1 MKTVFH
7 YLRTYRKQAICAPI
21 FKLLEALMDLFVPL
35 IVAWIIN
42 QGIHQHH
49 TQVIGQ
55 GTILLIVLAALGL
68 GFSFVAQYFAAKAA
82 VGTTTDLRQ
91 AMFDHIQSLSYKEID
106 TLGVNTLIT
115 RMTSDMQQ
123 VQTGINMSLRLLLRS
138 PFIVFGS
145 MIMAFFINVKCALIF
160 VIAIPLLS
168 VVIYLIMR
176 ISIPLFKKVQSHLDT
191 LLGMTRDNLS
201 GVRVIR
207 AFCKEE
213 DEISSFD
220 KQNDRFTNANE
231 FLGKISALINP
242 FTYIIIN
249 FAIIV
254 LLQVGAIQIQEG
266 YMAQGDMVALYNY
279 MAQIIIELIKLASL
293 IVTIDKSIA
302 CSQRIEAI
310 MDTHNDMHY
319 ETKSI
324 QIHSAQAVR
333 FDHVSFAYDTKNV
346 IHDMSFEIPKGSTIG
361 VIGSTGSGKSTIM
374 QLMGR
379 YYEVSQGKIFVDGEN
394 VKAYPREQLT
404 AKIGYVAQ
412 GSVLFSG
419 TIREN
424 LKWGNPHADD
434 ATLWRALEIA
444 QAEDV
449 VVHKPGQLDFVLE
462 QGGKNL
468 SGGQRQRL
476 TIARALVKQPD
487 ILVLDDSASAL
498 DFKTDANLRKA
509 LRNLTGK
516 MTIFI
521 VSQRISSIRSAHSIL
536 VLDQGHLV
544 GTGSHDQ
551 LMKDCPIYQEIY
563 ASQYPKEAIAPP
575 HRKPFINSCSM

>member
-1 MKTVFH
+1 MLIILAAMGFG
-7 YLRTYRKQAICAPI
+7 
-21 FKLLEALMDLFVPL
+21 FS
-35 IVAWIIN
+35 IVA
-42 QGIHQHH
+42 Q
-49 TQVIGQ
+49 
-55 GTILLIVLAALGL
+55 
-68 GFSFVAQYFAAKAA
+68 FFAAKAA

-160 VIAIPLLS
+160 TVAIPVLS
-168 VVIYLIMR
+168 VVIYVIMR

-207 AFCKEE
+207 AFCKEN

-220 KQNDRFTNANE
+220 KQNDIFTNANE

-249 FAIIV
+249 FAIII
-254 LLQVGAIQIQEG
+254 LLNVGAIQIQGG

-310 MDTHNDMHY
+310 MDTNNDMHY

-324 QIHSAQAVR
+324 QIQSAQAVI

-346 IHDMSFEIPKGSTIG
+346 IHDMSFTVSKGATIG
-361 VIGSTGSGKSTIM
+361 VIGPTGSGKSTIM

-379 YYEVSQGKIFVDGEN
+379 YYEINQGKIFVDGAN
-394 VKAYPREQLT
+394 VQTYPREQLT
-404 AKIGYVAQ
+404 SKIGYVAQ

-424 LKWGNPHADD
+424 LKWGNPNADD
-434 ATLWRALEIA
+434 ASLWRALEIA
-444 QAEDV
+444 QAKEV
-449 VVHKPGQLDFVLE
+449 VANKPGQLDFVLE

-509 LRNLTGK
+509 LRTLSGK

-521 VSQRISSIRSAHSIL
+521 VSQRISSIRYANSIL

-544 GTGSHDQ
+544 GSGTHAQ
-551 LMKDCPIYQEIY
+551 LMKNCSVYQEIF
-563 ASQYPKEAIAPP
+563 ASQYPKEAIA
-575 HRKPFINSCSM
+575 

>member
-1 MKTVFH
+1 MIRYFCKRARNMKTVFH

-49 TQVIGQ
+49 IHVIGQ
-55 GTILLIVLAALGL
+55 GTILLIILAAMGF
-68 GFSFVAQYFAAKAA
+68 GFSIVAQFFAAKAA

-160 VIAIPLLS
+160 TVAIPVLS
-168 VVIYLIMR
+168 VVIYVIMR

-207 AFCKEE
+207 AFCKEN

-220 KQNDRFTNANE
+220 KQNDIFTNANE

-249 FAIIV
+249 FAIII
-254 LLQVGAIQIQEG
+254 LLNVGAIQIQGG

-310 MDTHNDMHY
+310 MDTNNDMHY

-324 QIHSAQAVR
+324 QIQSAQAVI

-346 IHDMSFEIPKGSTIG
+346 IHDMSFTVSKGATIG
-361 VIGSTGSGKSTIM
+361 VIGPTGSGKSTIM

-379 YYEVSQGKIFVDGEN
+379 YYEINQGKIFVDGAN
-394 VKAYPREQLT
+394 VQTYPREQLT
-404 AKIGYVAQ
+404 SKIGYVAQ

-424 LKWGNPHADD
+424 LKWGNPNADD
-434 ATLWRALEIA
+434 ASLWRALEIA
-444 QAEDV
+444 QAKEV
-449 VVHKPGQLDFVLE
+449 VANKPGQLDFVLE

-509 LRNLTGK
+509 LRTLSGK

-521 VSQRISSIRSAHSIL
+521 VSQRISSIRYANSIL

-544 GTGSHDQ
+544 GSGTHAQ
-551 LMKDCPIYQEIY
+551 LMKNCSVYQEIF
-563 ASQYPKEAIAPP
+563 ASQYPKEAIA
-575 HRKPFINSCSM
+575 

>member
-49 TQVIGQ
+49 IHVIGQ
-55 GTILLIVLAALGL
+55 GTILLIILAAMGF
-68 GFSFVAQYFAAKAA
+68 GFSIVAQFFAAKAA

-160 VIAIPLLS
+160 TVAIPVLS
-168 VVIYLIMR
+168 VVIYVIMR

-207 AFCKEE
+207 AFCKEN

-220 KQNDRFTNANE
+220 KQNDIFTNANE

-249 FAIIV
+249 FAIII
-254 LLQVGAIQIQEG
+254 LLNVGAIQIQGG

-310 MDTHNDMHY
+310 MDTNNDMHY

-324 QIHSAQAVR
+324 QIQSAQAVI

-346 IHDMSFEIPKGSTIG
+346 IHDMSFTVSKGATIG
-361 VIGSTGSGKSTIM
+361 VIGPTGSGKSTIM

-379 YYEVSQGKIFVDGEN
+379 YYEINQGKIFVDGAN
-394 VKAYPREQLT
+394 VQTYPREQLT
-404 AKIGYVAQ
+404 SKIGYVAQ

-424 LKWGNPHADD
+424 LKWGNPNADD
-434 ATLWRALEIA
+434 ASLWRALEIA
-444 QAEDV
+444 QAKEV
-449 VVHKPGQLDFVLE
+449 VANKPGQLDFVLE

-509 LRNLTGK
+509 LRTLSGK

-521 VSQRISSIRSAHSIL
+521 VSQRISSIRYANSIL

-544 GTGSHDQ
+544 GSGTHAQ
-551 LMKDCPIYQEIY
+551 LMKNCSVYQEIF
-563 ASQYPKEAIAPP
+563 ASQYSKEAIA
-575 HRKPFINSCSM
+575 

>member
-1 MKTVFH
+1 MIRYFCKRARNMKTVFH

-49 TQVIGQ
+49 IHVIGQ
-55 GTILLIVLAALGL
+55 GTILLIILAAMGF
-68 GFSFVAQYFAAKAA
+68 GFSIVAQFFAAKAA

-160 VIAIPLLS
+160 TVAIPVLS
-168 VVIYLIMR
+168 VVIYVIMR

-207 AFCKEE
+207 AFCKEN

-220 KQNDRFTNANE
+220 KQNDIFTNANE

-249 FAIIV
+249 FAIII
-254 LLQVGAIQIQEG
+254 LLNVGAIQIQGG

-310 MDTHNDMHY
+310 MDTNNDMHY

-324 QIHSAQAVR
+324 QIQSAQAVI

-346 IHDMSFEIPKGSTIG
+346 IHDMSFTVSKGATIG
-361 VIGSTGSGKSTIM
+361 VIGPTGSGKSTIM

-379 YYEVSQGKIFVDGEN
+379 YYEINQGKIFVDGAN
-394 VKAYPREQLT
+394 VQTYPREQLT
-404 AKIGYVAQ
+404 SKIGYVAQ

-424 LKWGNPHADD
+424 LKWGNPNADD
-434 ATLWRALEIA
+434 ASLWRALEIA
-444 QAEDV
+444 QAKEV
-449 VVHKPGQLDFVLE
+449 VANKPGQLDFVLE

-509 LRNLTGK
+509 LRTLSGK

-521 VSQRISSIRSAHSIL
+521 VSQRISSIRYANSIL

-544 GTGSHDQ
+544 GSGTHAQ
-551 LMKDCPIYQEIY
+551 LMKNCSVYQEIF
-563 ASQYPKEAIAPP
+563 ASQYSKEAIA
-575 HRKPFINSCSM
+575 

>member
-1 MKTVFH
+1 MIRYFCKRARNMKTVFH

-49 TQVIGQ
+49 THVIGQ
-55 GTILLIVLAALGL
+55 GTILLIILAAMGF
-68 GFSFVAQYFAAKAA
+68 GFSIVAQFFAAKAA

-160 VIAIPLLS
+160 TVAIPVLS
-168 VVIYLIMR
+168 VVIYVIMR

-207 AFCKEE
+207 AFCKEN

-220 KQNDRFTNANE
+220 KQNDIFTNANE

-249 FAIIV
+249 FAIII
-254 LLQVGAIQIQEG
+254 LLNVGAIQIQGG

-310 MDTHNDMHY
+310 MDTNNDMHY

-324 QIHSAQAVR
+324 QIQSAQAVI
-333 FDHVSFAYDTKNV
+333 FDHVSFAYDKKNV
-346 IHDMSFEIPKGSTIG
+346 IHDMSFTVSKGATIG
-361 VIGSTGSGKSTIM
+361 VIGPTGSGKSTIM

-379 YYEVSQGKIFVDGEN
+379 YYEINQGKIFLDGAN
-394 VKAYPREQLT
+394 VQTYPREQLT
-404 AKIGYVAQ
+404 SKIGYVAQ

-424 LKWGNPHADD
+424 LKWGNPNADD
-434 ATLWRALEIA
+434 ASLWRALEIA
-444 QAEDV
+444 QAKEV
-449 VVHKPGQLDFVLE
+449 VANKPGQLDFVLE

-509 LRNLTGK
+509 LRTLSGK

-521 VSQRISSIRSAHSIL
+521 VSQRISSIRYANSIL

-544 GTGSHDQ
+544 GSGTHAQ
-551 LMKDCPIYQEIY
+551 LMKNCSVYQEIF
-563 ASQYPKEAIAPP
+563 ASQYPKEAIA
-575 HRKPFINSCSM
+575 

>member
-1 MKTVFH
+1 MIRYFCKRARNMKTVFH

-42 QGIHQHH
+42 QGIHQQH
-49 TQVIGQ
+49 THVIGQ
-55 GTILLIVLAALGL
+55 GTILLIILAAMGF
-68 GFSFVAQYFAAKAA
+68 GFSIVAQFFAAKAA

-160 VIAIPLLS
+160 TVAIPVLS
-168 VVIYLIMR
+168 VVIYVIMR

-207 AFCKEE
+207 AFCKEN

-220 KQNDRFTNANE
+220 KQNDIFTNANE

-249 FAIIV
+249 FAIII
-254 LLQVGAIQIQEG
+254 LLNVGAIQIQGG

-310 MDTHNDMHY
+310 MDTNNDMHY

-324 QIHSAQAVR
+324 QIQSAQAVI

-346 IHDMSFEIPKGSTIG
+346 IHDMSFTVSKGATIG
-361 VIGSTGSGKSTIM
+361 VIGPTGSGKSTIM

-379 YYEVSQGKIFVDGEN
+379 YYEINQGKIFIDGAN
-394 VKAYPREQLT
+394 VQTYPREQLT
-404 AKIGYVAQ
+404 SKIGYVAQ

-424 LKWGNPHADD
+424 LKWGNPNVDD
-434 ATLWRALEIA
+434 ASLWRALEIA
-444 QAEDV
+444 QAKEV
-449 VVHKPGQLDFVLE
+449 VANKPGQLDFVLE

-509 LRNLTGK
+509 LRTLSGK

-521 VSQRISSIRSAHSIL
+521 VSQRISSIRYANSIL

-544 GTGSHDQ
+544 GSGTHAQ
-551 LMKDCPIYQEIY
+551 LMKNCSVYQEIF
-563 ASQYPKEAIAPP
+563 ASQYPKEAIA
-575 HRKPFINSCSM
+575 

>member
-42 QGIHQHH
+42 QGIHQQH
-49 TQVIGQ
+49 THVIGQ
-55 GTILLIVLAALGL
+55 GTILLIILAAMGF
-68 GFSFVAQYFAAKAA
+68 GFSIVAQFFAAKAA

-160 VIAIPLLS
+160 TVAIPVLS
-168 VVIYLIMR
+168 VVIYVIMR

-207 AFCKEE
+207 AFCKEN

-220 KQNDRFTNANE
+220 KQNDIFTNANE

-249 FAIIV
+249 FAIII
-254 LLQVGAIQIQEG
+254 LLNVGAIQIQGG

-310 MDTHNDMHY
+310 MDTNNDMHY

-324 QIHSAQAVR
+324 QIQSAQAVI

-346 IHDMSFEIPKGSTIG
+346 IHDMSFTVSKGATIG
-361 VIGSTGSGKSTIM
+361 VIGPTGSGKSTIM

-379 YYEVSQGKIFVDGEN
+379 YYEINQGKIFIDGAN
-394 VKAYPREQLT
+394 VQTYPREQLT
-404 AKIGYVAQ
+404 SKIGYVAQ

-424 LKWGNPHADD
+424 LKWGNPNADD
-434 ATLWRALEIA
+434 ASLWRALEIA
-444 QAEDV
+444 QAKEV
-449 VVHKPGQLDFVLE
+449 VANKPGQLDYVLE

-509 LRNLTGK
+509 LRTLSGK
-516 MTIFI
+516 ITIFI
-521 VSQRISSIRSAHSIL
+521 VSQRISSIRYANSIL

-544 GTGSHDQ
+544 GSGTHAQ
-551 LMKDCPIYQEIY
+551 LMKNCSVYQEIF
-563 ASQYPKEAIAPP
+563 ASQYPKEAIA
-575 HRKPFINSCSM
+575 

>member
-7 YLRTYRKQAICAPI
+7 YLRAYRKQAICAPI

-82 VGTTTDLRQ
+82 VGTTTDLCQ

-168 VVIYLIMR
+168 VVIYLIMW
-176 ISIPLFKKVQSHLDT
+176 ISIPLFKKVQSHLDI
-191 LLGMTRDNLS
+191 LLGMTRDNLT

-220 KQNDRFTNANE
+220 KQNDRFTNTNE

-333 FDHVSFAYDTKNV
+333 FDHVSFAYDTKSV

-444 QAEDV
+444 QAKDV
-449 VVHKPGQLDFVLE
+449 VANKPGQLDFVLE

-498 DFKTDANLRKA
+498 DFKTDSNLRKA

-536 VLDQGHLV
+536 VLDQGRLV

-551 LMKDCPIYQEIY
+551 LMKDCPVYQEIY
-563 ASQYPKEAIAPP
+563 ASQYPKEAIA
-575 HRKPFINSCSM
+575 

>member
-1 MKTVFH
+1 MIRYFCKRARNMKTVFH

-42 QGIHQHH
+42 QGIHQQH
-49 TQVIGQ
+49 THVIGQ
-55 GTILLIVLAALGL
+55 GTILLIILAAMGF
-68 GFSFVAQYFAAKAA
+68 GFSIVAQFFAAKAA

-160 VIAIPLLS
+160 TVAIPVLS
-168 VVIYLIMR
+168 VVIYVIMR

-207 AFCKEE
+207 AFCKEN

-220 KQNDRFTNANE
+220 KQNDIFTNANE

-249 FAIIV
+249 FAIII
-254 LLQVGAIQIQEG
+254 LLNVGAIQIQGG

-310 MDTHNDMHY
+310 MDTNNDMHY

-324 QIHSAQAVR
+324 QIQSAQAVI

-346 IHDMSFEIPKGSTIG
+346 IHDMSFTVSKGATIG
-361 VIGSTGSGKSTIM
+361 VIGPTGSGKSTIM

-379 YYEVSQGKIFVDGEN
+379 YYEINQGKIFIDGAN
-394 VKAYPREQLT
+394 VQTYPREQLT
-404 AKIGYVAQ
+404 SKIGYVAQ

-424 LKWGNPHADD
+424 LKWGNPNADD
-434 ATLWRALEIA
+434 ASLWRALEIA
-444 QAEDV
+444 QAKEV
-449 VVHKPGQLDFVLE
+449 VANKPGQLDYVLE

-509 LRNLTGK
+509 LRTLSGK

-521 VSQRISSIRSAHSIL
+521 VSQRISSIRYANSIL

-544 GTGSHDQ
+544 GSGTHAQ
-551 LMKDCPIYQEIY
+551 LMKNCSVYQEIF
-563 ASQYPKEAIAPP
+563 ASQYPKEAIA
-575 HRKPFINSCSM
+575 

>member
-7 YLRTYRKQAICAPI
+7 YLRAYRKQAICAPL

-55 GTILLIVLAALGL
+55 GAILLVALAALGL
-68 GFSFVAQYFAAKAA
+68 VFSVVAQYFAAKAA
-82 VGTTTDLRQ
+82 VGTTTNLRQ

-106 TLGVNTLIT
+106 TLGINTLIT

-168 VVIYLIMR
+168 IVIYLIMR
-176 ISIPLFKKVQSHLDT
+176 ISIPLFKKVQSYLDT
-191 LLGMTRDNLS
+191 LLGVTRDNLT

-249 FAIIV
+249 FAILF
-254 LLQVGAIQIQEG
+254 LLKVGALQIQEG

-346 IHDMSFEIPKGSTIG
+346 VHDMSFEIPKGSTIG

-379 YYEVSQGKIFVDGEN
+379 YYEVSQGNIFVDGEN

-404 AKIGYVAQ
+404 SKIGYVAQ

-444 QAEDV
+444 QAKDV
-449 VVHKPGQLDFVLE
+449 VTNKPGQLDFVLE

-544 GTGSHDQ
+544 GSGSHAQ

-563 ASQYPKEAIAPP
+563 ASQYPKEAIA
-575 HRKPFINSCSM
+575 

>member
-1 MKTVFH
+1 MIRYFCKRARNMKTVFH

-42 QGIHQHH
+42 QGIHQQH
-49 TQVIGQ
+49 THVIGQ
-55 GTILLIVLAALGL
+55 GTILLIILAAMGF
-68 GFSFVAQYFAAKAA
+68 GFSIVAQFFAAKAA

-160 VIAIPLLS
+160 TVAIPVLS
-168 VVIYLIMR
+168 VVIYVIMR

-207 AFCKEE
+207 AFCKEN

-220 KQNDRFTNANE
+220 KQNDIFTNANE

-249 FAIIV
+249 FAIII
-254 LLQVGAIQIQEG
+254 LLNVGAIQIQGG

-310 MDTHNDMHY
+310 MDTNNDMHY

-324 QIHSAQAVR
+324 QIQSAQAVI

-346 IHDMSFEIPKGSTIG
+346 IHDMSFTVSKGATIG
-361 VIGSTGSGKSTIM
+361 VIGPTGSGKSTIM

-379 YYEVSQGKIFVDGEN
+379 YYEINQGKIFIDGAN
-394 VKAYPREQLT
+394 VQTYPREQLT
-404 AKIGYVAQ
+404 SKIGYVAQ

-424 LKWGNPHADD
+424 LKWGNPNADD
-434 ATLWRALEIA
+434 ASLWRALEIA
-444 QAEDV
+444 QAKEV
-449 VVHKPGQLDFVLE
+449 VANKPGQLDFVLE

-468 SGGQRQRL
+468 SGGQRQLL

-509 LRNLTGK
+509 LRTLSGK

-521 VSQRISSIRSAHSIL
+521 VSQRISSIRYANSIL

-544 GTGSHDQ
+544 GSGTHAQ
-551 LMKDCPIYQEIY
+551 LMKNCSVYQEIF
-563 ASQYPKEAIAPP
+563 ASQYPKEAIA
-575 HRKPFINSCSM
+575 

>member
-49 TQVIGQ
+49 IHVIGQ
-55 GTILLIVLAALGL
+55 GTILLIILAAMGF
-68 GFSFVAQYFAAKAA
+68 GFSIVAQFFAAKAA

-160 VIAIPLLS
+160 TVAIPVLS
-168 VVIYLIMR
+168 VVIYVIMR

-207 AFCKEE
+207 AFCKEN

-220 KQNDRFTNANE
+220 KQNDIFTNANE

-249 FAIIV
+249 FAIII
-254 LLQVGAIQIQEG
+254 LLNVGAIQIQGG

-310 MDTHNDMHY
+310 MDTNNDMHY

-324 QIHSAQAVR
+324 QIQSAQAVI

-346 IHDMSFEIPKGSTIG
+346 IHDMSFTVSKGATIG
-361 VIGSTGSGKSTIM
+361 VIGPTGSGKSTIM

-379 YYEVSQGKIFVDGEN
+379 YYEINQGKIFVDGAN
-394 VKAYPREQLT
+394 VQTYPHEQLT
-404 AKIGYVAQ
+404 SKIGYVAQ

-424 LKWGNPHADD
+424 LKWGNPNADD
-434 ATLWRALEIA
+434 ASLWRALEIA
-444 QAEDV
+444 QAKEV
-449 VVHKPGQLDFVLE
+449 VANKPGQLDFVLE

-509 LRNLTGK
+509 LRTLSGK

-521 VSQRISSIRSAHSIL
+521 VSQRISSIRYANSIL

-544 GTGSHDQ
+544 GSGTHAQ
-551 LMKDCPIYQEIY
+551 LMKNCSVYQEIF
-563 ASQYPKEAIAPP
+563 ASQYSKEAIA
-575 HRKPFINSCSM
+575 

>member
-7 YLRTYRKQAICAPI
+7 YLRAYRKQAICAPI

-191 LLGMTRDNLS
+191 LLGMTRDNLT

-333 FDHVSFAYDTKNV
+333 FDHVSFAYDTKSV

-444 QAEDV
+444 QAKDV
-449 VVHKPGQLDFVLE
+449 VANKPGQLDFVLE

-536 VLDQGHLV
+536 VLDQGRLV

-551 LMKDCPIYQEIY
+551 LMKDCPVYQEIY
-563 ASQYPKEAIAPP
+563 ASQYPKEAIA
-575 HRKPFINSCSM
+575 

>member
-42 QGIHQHH
+42 QGIHQQH
-49 TQVIGQ
+49 THVIGQ
-55 GTILLIVLAALGL
+55 GTILLIILAAMGF
-68 GFSFVAQYFAAKAA
+68 GFSIVAQFFAAKAA

-160 VIAIPLLS
+160 TVAIPVLS
-168 VVIYLIMR
+168 VVIYVIMR

-207 AFCKEE
+207 AFCKEN

-220 KQNDRFTNANE
+220 KQNDIFTNANE

-249 FAIIV
+249 FAIII
-254 LLQVGAIQIQEG
+254 LLNVGAIQIQGG

-310 MDTHNDMHY
+310 MDTNNDMHY

-324 QIHSAQAVR
+324 QIQSAQAVI

-346 IHDMSFEIPKGSTIG
+346 IHDMSFTVSKGATIG
-361 VIGSTGSGKSTIM
+361 VIGPTGSGKSTIM

-379 YYEVSQGKIFVDGEN
+379 YYEINQGKIFIDGAN
-394 VKAYPREQLT
+394 VQTYPREQLT
-404 AKIGYVAQ
+404 SKIGYVAQ

-424 LKWGNPHADD
+424 LKWGNPNADD
-434 ATLWRALEIA
+434 ASLWRALEIA
-444 QAEDV
+444 QAKEV
-449 VVHKPGQLDFVLE
+449 VANKPGQLDFVLE

-468 SGGQRQRL
+468 SGGQRQLL

-509 LRNLTGK
+509 LRTLSGK

-521 VSQRISSIRSAHSIL
+521 VSQRISSIRYANSIL

-544 GTGSHDQ
+544 GSGTHAQ
-551 LMKDCPIYQEIY
+551 LMKNCSVYQEIF
-563 ASQYPKEAIAPP
+563 ASQYPKEAIA
-575 HRKPFINSCSM
+575 

>member
-42 QGIHQHH
+42 QGIHQQH
-49 TQVIGQ
+49 THVIGQ
-55 GTILLIVLAALGL
+55 GTILLIILAAMGF
-68 GFSFVAQYFAAKAA
+68 GFSIVAQFFAAKAA

-160 VIAIPLLS
+160 TVAIPVLS
-168 VVIYLIMR
+168 VVIYVIMR

-207 AFCKEE
+207 AFCKEN

-220 KQNDRFTNANE
+220 KQNDIFTNANE

-249 FAIIV
+249 FAIII
-254 LLQVGAIQIQEG
+254 LLNVGAIQIQGG

-310 MDTHNDMHY
+310 MDTNNDMHY

-324 QIHSAQAVR
+324 QIQSAQAVI

-346 IHDMSFEIPKGSTIG
+346 IRDMSFTVSKGATIG
-361 VIGSTGSGKSTIM
+361 VIGPTGSGKSTIM

-379 YYEVSQGKIFVDGEN
+379 YYEINQGKIFIDGAN
-394 VKAYPREQLT
+394 VQTYPREQLT
-404 AKIGYVAQ
+404 SKIGYVAQ

-424 LKWGNPHADD
+424 LKWGNPNADD
-434 ATLWRALEIA
+434 ASLWRALEIA
-444 QAEDV
+444 QAKEV
-449 VVHKPGQLDFVLE
+449 VANKPGQLDYVLE

-509 LRNLTGK
+509 LRTLSGK
-516 MTIFI
+516 ITIFI
-521 VSQRISSIRSAHSIL
+521 VSQRISSIRYANSIL

-544 GTGSHDQ
+544 GSGTHAQ
-551 LMKDCPIYQEIY
+551 LMKNCSVYQEIF
-563 ASQYPKEAIAPP
+563 ASQYPKEAIA
-575 HRKPFINSCSM
+575 

>member
-7 YLRTYRKQAICAPI
+7 YLRAYRKQAICAPI

-191 LLGMTRDNLS
+191 LLGMTRDNLT

-220 KQNDRFTNANE
+220 KQNDRFTNTNE

-333 FDHVSFAYDTKNV
+333 FDHVSFAYDTKSV

-444 QAEDV
+444 QAKDV
-449 VVHKPGQLDFVLE
+449 VANKPGQLDFVLE

-536 VLDQGHLV
+536 VLDQGRLV

-551 LMKDCPIYQEIY
+551 LMKDCPVYQEIY
-563 ASQYPKEAIAPP
+563 ASQYPKEAIA
-575 HRKPFINSCSM
+575 

>member
-1 MKTVFH
+1 MIRYFCKRARNMKTVFH

-42 QGIHQHH
+42 QGIHQQH
-49 TQVIGQ
+49 THVIGQ
-55 GTILLIVLAALGL
+55 GTILLIILAAMGF
-68 GFSFVAQYFAAKAA
+68 GFSIVAQFFAAKAA

-160 VIAIPLLS
+160 TVAIPVLS
-168 VVIYLIMR
+168 VVIYVIMR

-207 AFCKEE
+207 AFCKEN

-220 KQNDRFTNANE
+220 KQNDIFTNANE

-249 FAIIV
+249 FAIII
-254 LLQVGAIQIQEG
+254 LLNVGAIQIQGG

-310 MDTHNDMHY
+310 MDTNNDMHY

-324 QIHSAQAVR
+324 QIQSAQAVI

-346 IHDMSFEIPKGSTIG
+346 IHDMSFTVSKGATIG
-361 VIGSTGSGKSTIM
+361 VIGPTGSGKSTIM

-379 YYEVSQGKIFVDGEN
+379 YYEINQGKIFIDGAN
-394 VKAYPREQLT
+394 VQTYPREQLT
-404 AKIGYVAQ
+404 SKIGYVAQ

-424 LKWGNPHADD
+424 LKWGNPNADD
-434 ATLWRALEIA
+434 ASLWRALEIA
-444 QAEDV
+444 QVKEV
-449 VVHKPGQLDFVLE
+449 VANKPGQLDFLLE

-509 LRNLTGK
+509 LRTLSGK

-521 VSQRISSIRSAHSIL
+521 VSQRISSIRYANSIL

-544 GTGSHDQ
+544 GSGTHAQ
-551 LMKDCPIYQEIY
+551 LMKNCSVYKEIF
-563 ASQYPKEAIAPP
+563 ASQYPKEAIA
-575 HRKPFINSCSM
+575 

>member
-1 MKTVFH
+1 MIRYFCKRARNMKTVFH

-42 QGIHQHH
+42 QGIHQQH
-49 TQVIGQ
+49 THVIGQ
-55 GTILLIVLAALGL
+55 GTILLIILAAMGF
-68 GFSFVAQYFAAKAA
+68 GFSIVAQFFAAKAA

-160 VIAIPLLS
+160 TVAIPVLS
-168 VVIYLIMR
+168 VVIYVIMR

-207 AFCKEE
+207 AFCKEN

-220 KQNDRFTNANE
+220 KQNDIFTNANE

-249 FAIIV
+249 FAIII
-254 LLQVGAIQIQEG
+254 LLNVGAIQIQGG

-310 MDTHNDMHY
+310 MDTNNDMHY

-324 QIHSAQAVR
+324 QIQSAQAVI

-346 IHDMSFEIPKGSTIG
+346 IHDMSFTVSKGATIG
-361 VIGSTGSGKSTIM
+361 VIGPTGSGKSTIM

-379 YYEVSQGKIFVDGEN
+379 YYEINQGKIFIDGAN
-394 VKAYPREQLT
+394 VQTYPREQLT
-404 AKIGYVAQ
+404 SKIGYVAQ

-424 LKWGNPHADD
+424 LKWGNPNADD
-434 ATLWRALEIA
+434 ASLWRALEIA
-444 QAEDV
+444 QAKEV
-449 VVHKPGQLDFVLE
+449 VANKPGQLDYVLE

-509 LRNLTGK
+509 LRTLSGK
-516 MTIFI
+516 ITIFI
-521 VSQRISSIRSAHSIL
+521 VSQRISSIRYANSIL

-544 GTGSHDQ
+544 GSGTHAQ
-551 LMKDCPIYQEIY
+551 LMKNCSVYQEIF
-563 ASQYPKEAIAPP
+563 ASQYPKEAIA
-575 HRKPFINSCSM
+575 

>member
-49 TQVIGQ
+49 IHVIGQ
-55 GTILLIVLAALGL
+55 GTILLIILAAMGF
-68 GFSFVAQYFAAKAA
+68 GFSIVAQFFAAKAA

-160 VIAIPLLS
+160 TVAIPVLS
-168 VVIYLIMR
+168 VVIYVIMR

-207 AFCKEE
+207 AFCKEN

-220 KQNDRFTNANE
+220 KQNDIFTNANE

-249 FAIIV
+249 FAIII
-254 LLQVGAIQIQEG
+254 LLNVGAIQIQGG

-310 MDTHNDMHY
+310 MDTNNDMHY

-324 QIHSAQAVR
+324 QIQSAQAVI

-346 IHDMSFEIPKGSTIG
+346 IHDMSFTVSKGATIG
-361 VIGSTGSGKSTIM
+361 VIGPTGSGKSTIM

-379 YYEVSQGKIFVDGEN
+379 YYEINQGKIFVDGAN
-394 VKAYPREQLT
+394 VQTYPREQLT
-404 AKIGYVAQ
+404 SKIGYVAQ

-424 LKWGNPHADD
+424 LKWGNPNADD
-434 ATLWRALEIA
+434 ASLWRALEIA
-444 QAEDV
+444 QAKEV
-449 VVHKPGQLDFVLE
+449 VANKPGQLDFVLE

-509 LRNLTGK
+509 LRTLSGK

-521 VSQRISSIRSAHSIL
+521 VSQRISSIRYANSIL

-544 GTGSHDQ
+544 GSGTHAQ
-551 LMKDCPIYQEIY
+551 LMKNCSVYQEIF
-563 ASQYPKEAIAPP
+563 ASQYPKEAIA
-575 HRKPFINSCSM
+575 

>member
-1 MKTVFH
+1 MIRYFCKRARNMKTVFH

-42 QGIHQHH
+42 QGIHQQH
-49 TQVIGQ
+49 THVIGQ
-55 GTILLIVLAALGL
+55 GTILLIILAAMGF
-68 GFSFVAQYFAAKAA
+68 GFSIVAQFFAAKAA

-160 VIAIPLLS
+160 TVAIPVLS
-168 VVIYLIMR
+168 VVIYVIMR

-207 AFCKEE
+207 AFCKEN

-220 KQNDRFTNANE
+220 KQNDIFTNANE

-249 FAIIV
+249 FAIII
-254 LLQVGAIQIQEG
+254 LLNVGAIQIQGG

-310 MDTHNDMHY
+310 MDTNNDMHY

-324 QIHSAQAVR
+324 QIQSAQAVI

-346 IHDMSFEIPKGSTIG
+346 IHDMSFTVSKGATIG
-361 VIGSTGSGKSTIM
+361 VIGPTGSGKSTIM

-379 YYEVSQGKIFVDGEN
+379 YYEINQGKIFIDGAN
-394 VKAYPREQLT
+394 VQTYPREQLT
-404 AKIGYVAQ
+404 SKIGYVAQ

-424 LKWGNPHADD
+424 LKWGNPNADD
-434 ATLWRALEIA
+434 ASLWHALEIA
-444 QAEDV
+444 QAKEV
-449 VVHKPGQLDFVLE
+449 VANKPGQLDFVLE

-509 LRNLTGK
+509 LRTLSGK

-521 VSQRISSIRSAHSIL
+521 VSQRISSIRYANSIL

-544 GTGSHDQ
+544 GSGTHAQ
-551 LMKDCPIYQEIY
+551 LMKNCSVYQEIF
-563 ASQYPKEAIAPP
+563 ASQYPKEAIA
-575 HRKPFINSCSM
+575 

>member
-7 YLRTYRKQAICAPI
+7 YLRAYRKQAICAPI

-191 LLGMTRDNLS
+191 LLGMTRDNLT

-220 KQNDRFTNANE
+220 KQNDRFTNTNE

-333 FDHVSFAYDTKNV
+333 FDHVSFAYDTKSV

-444 QAEDV
+444 QAKDV
-449 VVHKPGQLDFVLE
+449 VANKPGQLDFVLE

-536 VLDQGHLV
+536 VLDQGRLV

-551 LMKDCPIYQEIY
+551 LMKDCPVYQEIY
-563 ASQYPKEAIAPP
+563 VSQYPKEAIA
-575 HRKPFINSCSM
+575 

>member
-1 MKTVFH
+1 MIRYFCKRARNMKTVFH

-49 TQVIGQ
+49 THVIGQ
-55 GTILLIVLAALGL
+55 ETILLIILAAMGF
-68 GFSFVAQYFAAKAA
+68 GFSIVAQFFAAKAA

-160 VIAIPLLS
+160 TVAIPVLS
-168 VVIYLIMR
+168 VVIYVIMR

-207 AFCKEE
+207 AFCKEN

-220 KQNDRFTNANE
+220 KQNDIFTNANE

-249 FAIIV
+249 FAIII
-254 LLQVGAIQIQEG
+254 LLNVGAIQIQGG

-310 MDTHNDMHY
+310 MDTNNDMHY

-324 QIHSAQAVR
+324 QIQSAQAVI

-346 IHDMSFEIPKGSTIG
+346 IHDMSFTVSKGATIG
-361 VIGSTGSGKSTIM
+361 VIGPTGSGKSTIM

-379 YYEVSQGKIFVDGEN
+379 YYEINQGKIFIDGAN
-394 VKAYPREQLT
+394 VQTYPREQLT
-404 AKIGYVAQ
+404 SKIGYVAQ

-424 LKWGNPHADD
+424 LKWGNPNADD
-434 ATLWRALEIA
+434 ASLWRALEIA
-444 QAEDV
+444 QAKEV
-449 VVHKPGQLDFVLE
+449 VANKPGQLDFVLE

-509 LRNLTGK
+509 LRTLSGK

-521 VSQRISSIRSAHSIL
+521 VSQRISSIRYANSIL

-544 GTGSHDQ
+544 GSGTHAQ
-551 LMKDCPIYQEIY
+551 LMKNCSVYQEIF
-563 ASQYPKEAIAPP
+563 ASQYPKEAIA
-575 HRKPFINSCSM
+575 

>member
-7 YLRTYRKQAICAPI
+7 YLRAYRKQAICAPI

-138 PFIVFGS
+138 PFIVFGY

-191 LLGMTRDNLS
+191 LLGMTRDNLT

-220 KQNDRFTNANE
+220 KQNDRFTNTNE

-333 FDHVSFAYDTKNV
+333 FDHVSFAYDTKSV

-444 QAEDV
+444 QAKDV
-449 VVHKPGQLDFVLE
+449 VANKPGQLDFVLE

-536 VLDQGHLV
+536 VLDQGRLV

-551 LMKDCPIYQEIY
+551 LMKDCPVYQEIY
-563 ASQYPKEAIAPP
+563 ASQYPKEAIA
-575 HRKPFINSCSM
+575 

>member
-42 QGIHQHH
+42 QGIHQQH
-49 TQVIGQ
+49 THVIGQ
-55 GTILLIVLAALGL
+55 GTILLIILAAMGF
-68 GFSFVAQYFAAKAA
+68 GFSIVAQFFAAKAA

-160 VIAIPLLS
+160 TVAIPVLS
-168 VVIYLIMR
+168 VVIYVIMR

-207 AFCKEE
+207 AFCKEN

-220 KQNDRFTNANE
+220 KQNDIFTNANE

-249 FAIIV
+249 FAIII
-254 LLQVGAIQIQEG
+254 LLNVGAIQIQGG

-310 MDTHNDMHY
+310 MDTNNDMHY

-324 QIHSAQAVR
+324 QIQSAQAVI

-346 IHDMSFEIPKGSTIG
+346 IHDMSFTVSKGATIG
-361 VIGSTGSGKSTIM
+361 VIGPTGSGKSTIM

-379 YYEVSQGKIFVDGEN
+379 YYEINQGKIFIDGAN
-394 VKAYPREQLT
+394 VQTYPREQLT
-404 AKIGYVAQ
+404 SKIGYVAQ

-424 LKWGNPHADD
+424 LKWGNPNADD
-434 ATLWRALEIA
+434 ASLWHALEIA
-444 QAEDV
+444 QAKEV
-449 VVHKPGQLDFVLE
+449 VANKPGQLDFVLE

-509 LRNLTGK
+509 LRTLSGK

-521 VSQRISSIRSAHSIL
+521 VSQRISSIRYANSIL

-544 GTGSHDQ
+544 GSGTHAQ
-551 LMKDCPIYQEIY
+551 LMKNCSVYQEIF
-563 ASQYPKEAIAPP
+563 ASQYPKEAIA
-575 HRKPFINSCSM
+575 

>member
-563 ASQYPKEAIAPP
+563 ASQYPKEAIA
-575 HRKPFINSCSM
+575 